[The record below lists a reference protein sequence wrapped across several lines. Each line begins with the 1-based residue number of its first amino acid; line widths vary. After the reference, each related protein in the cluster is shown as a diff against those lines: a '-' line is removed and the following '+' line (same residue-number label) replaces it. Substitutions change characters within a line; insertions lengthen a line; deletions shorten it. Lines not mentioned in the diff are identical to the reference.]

1 MSGRSYSSDQPL
13 RSIAGAAVLITGA
26 GSGMGAAAARLFAA
40 EGAWVAVTDRD
51 GDAAEAVA
59 ASITATGVA
68 DSGGR
73 ARAWQLDVGDGAAI
87 VRVVDEVVAEF
98 DGLDCLINNAGF
110 APRVPIDGDDYED
123 VWSGAIDAML
133 TAVPRTVRA
142 ALPSL
147 RRSPFPRIVNVAST
161 EAHATSGGL
170 TPYAA
175 AKAGVTGITRGL
187 AVELGPEGVT
197 VNAILPGPIE
207 TGLTKPIPD
216 EHKQIFARRRT
227 ALRRYGRPE
236 EIAHIM
242 LDLCLPSASYVTGAS
257 IPVDGG
263 LLIRNG

>member
-1 MSGRSYSSDQPL
+1 MPGRTYSLDQPL
-13 RSIAGAAVLITGA
+13 RSIAGASVLITGA
-26 GSGMGAAAARLFAA
+26 GSGMGAAAAGLFGA
-40 EGAWVAVTDRD
+40 EGAWVAVTDVNGD
-51 GDAAEAVA
+51 GAEAVA
-59 ASITATGVA
+59 AAITQA
-68 DSGGR
+68 GGQ
-73 ARAWQLDVGDGAAI
+73 ARAWRLDVSDGAAI
-87 VRVVDEVVAEF
+87 DRVIGEAAKEF
-98 DGLDCLINNAGF
+98 DGLDCLVNNAGF
-110 APRVPIDGDDYED
+110 APRVKLDDPGYDD
-123 VWSGAIDAML
+123 VWGGAIDAML

-142 ALPSL
+142 ALPWL

-161 EAHATSGGL
+161 EAFATSGML

-175 AKAGVTGITRGL
+175 AKAGITGVTRGI
-187 AVELGPEGVT
+187 AVELGPEGIT
-197 VNAILPGPIE
+197 CNCILPGPID
-207 TGLTKPIPD
+207 TALTAPIPD

>member
-1 MSGRSYSSDQPL
+1 MTGRNYRSDQPA

-40 EGAWVAVTDRD
+40 EGAWVAVTDLN

-59 ASITATGVA
+59 ADITAA
-68 DSGGR
+68 GGQ
-73 ARAWQLDVGDGAAI
+73 ARAWQLDVGDPAA
-87 VRVVDEVVAEF
+87 VARVVDEVAEEF
-98 DGLDCLINNAGF
+98 GGLDCLVNNAGF
-110 APRVPIDGDDYED
+110 APRVKIDDDGYED
-123 VWSGAIDAML
+123 AWRGAIDVML

-142 ALPSL
+142 ALPWL

-161 EAHATSGGL
+161 EAHATTGGL

-187 AVELGPEGVT
+187 AVELGPEGIT
-197 VNAILPGPIE
+197 CNAILPGPIE
-207 TGLTKPIPD
+207 TGLTAPIPD

-263 LLIRNG
+263 LLVRNG

>member
-1 MSGRSYSSDQPL
+1 MPGRSYRSDQPL

-26 GSGMGAAAARLFAA
+26 GSGMGAAAARLFAD

-51 GDAAEAVA
+51 AEAATAVA
-59 ASITATGVA
+59 DGITA
-68 DSGGR
+68 SGGH
-73 ARAWQLDVGDGAAI
+73 ARAWTLDVGDAAAI
-87 VRVVDEVVAEF
+87 ERVVGEVVNEF
-98 DGLDCLINNAGF
+98 DGLDCLVNNAGF
-110 APRVPIDGDDYED
+110 APRVPIDDAGYED
-123 VWSGAIDAML
+123 VWRGAIDVML

-161 EAHATSGGL
+161 EACATTGLL

-175 AKAGVTGITRGL
+175 AKSGVTGITRGL
-187 AVELGPEGVT
+187 AVELGPEGIT
-197 VNAILPGPIE
+197 CNCILPGPIE
-207 TGLTKPIPD
+207 TGLTATIAD
-216 EHKQIFARRRT
+216 EHKRIFARRRT
-227 ALRRYGRPE
+227 VLRRYGRPE

-242 LDLCLPSASYVTGAS
+242 LDLCLPGASYITGAS